1 MQLQQQTLSE
11 IWIRGHSLAVTLPMS
26 TLDDSSCISW
36 AAYHSLAKQI
46 SVDSTS
52 IIAMLPLFFEKADFP
67 AMVRHSMNL
76 LNKISDLLLFIIYY
90 LLNKISKPRLS
101 NFCIQWRMQRFYEN
115 NSIHPWG
122 FTYRKNTGC
131 LGNLLTSSG
140 WTAALTDSFV
150 AKPGRLVFKS

>member
-1 MQLQQQTLSE
+1 
-11 IWIRGHSLAVTLPMS
+11 MS

-36 AAYHSLAKQI
+36 AAYHSLAQQI

-67 AMVRHSMNL
+67 AMVKHSMNL
-76 LNKISDLLLFIIYY
+76 LNKSFR
-90 LLNKISKPRLS
+90 ISKPRLS
-101 NFCIQWRMQRFYEN
+101 NFCIQWRMKRFYEN

-140 WTAALTDSFV
+140 WAAALTDSFV
-150 AKPGRLVFKS
+150 AKPGRLVFKNWSYYSNTICTLSNGCCVICFTKRNF